1 MSLCMYLLL
10 HAQASRALPCASG
23 FKAAGDAAALR
34 ELGAKYGMDVAIVDL
49 VQDEAASGDANG
61 RNGDAKR
68 HSGEAPAGIGGCSN
82 PEQISSSKVRGLLAE
97 GKLRDVS
104 RLLGRCYRLVASLDY
119 GGPRRELR
127 WGERGDS
134 ASRGGAH
141 TAVAGGGKDPSGSSA
156 AVEGLGFSLY
166 GGGSGVG
173 GSGVAVLPT
182 ATFLNVLPADG
193 GYEASLSVVYR
204 GTASGFGLGGSFTE
218 TPGTAEGTAAPAL
231 LQTLP
236 LELESGSGL
245 PLRVR
250 VDNEGLHLS
259 RDALDAAVAAA
270 LPASTSPAAAGG
282 ASAIYIVVDIW
293 S

>member
-1 MSLCMYLLL
+1 MSPCLCPLL
-10 HAQASRALPCASG
+10 HAQACHVLPCSSG

-49 VQDEAASGDANG
+49 VQDEAASRDANG
-61 RNGDAKR
+61 
-68 HSGEAPAGIGGCSN
+68 HSGEAPAGIGGSCS

-119 GGPRRELR
+119 GGQRRAQLR
-127 WGERGDS
+127 WGERGGS

-141 TAVAGGGKDPSGSSA
+141 TAVAGGPDPSGSSA
-156 AVEGLGFSLY
+156 AVEGLGFTLF

-173 GSGVAVLPT
+173 GSGVAVLP
-182 ATFLNVLPADG
+182 AAAFLNVLPADG
-193 GYEASLSVVYR
+193 SYEASLSVVYR
-204 GTASGFGLGGSFTE
+204 GTASGFGLGGYFTE
-218 TPGTAEGTAAPAL
+218 TPGTAEGTAAPVL